1 MNFFSFNLSSLYDG
15 PIDRKWPMHCH
26 QAMNGLRACVRACGR
41 ALSNKINYNTRNKEL
56 NFEDIHVLFFM
67 SHAFIM
73 HCLSLREHDERDE
86 SRREREQYRLTEP
99 TLLVVFFCIFSFGI
113 VFLATIGQ

>member
-1 MNFFSFNLSSLYDG
+1 M
-15 PIDRKWPMHCH
+15 
-26 QAMNGLRACVRACGR
+26 R
-41 ALSNKINYNTRNKEL
+41 ALSNITNYNTRNKEL

-99 TLLVVFFCIFSFGI
+99 ILLVVIFLYFLIWDCILGHNWAMKIDDACQINILISKEK
-113 VFLATIGQ
+113 A